1 MPTKDKVTEEI
12 IQKSQSWL
20 QHLYNSVLWCHTPSV
35 LLAFII
41 ELYEVLIVSTTV
53 VGMKPTDKQTSL
65 VVDEVVLKE
74 LRTMRNQ
81 LAHNIYIVESVFHYV
96 YMHLSEVD
104 STDFNDACHM
114 CGLQGDVWKELMDI
128 GSLDEHSI
136 INHIDATPTLLKLHL
151 MSEITGE

>member
-1 MPTKDKVTEEI
+1 MPAKDKVTEEI

-20 QHLYNSVLWCHTPSV
+20 CHLYNSVLWCHIPST

-41 ELYEVLIVSTTV
+41 ELYEVLLVSTAV
-53 VGMKPTDKQTSL
+53 VGMKPTDRQTSS
-65 VVDEVVLKE
+65 VVDDTVLKE

-96 YMHLSEVD
+96 YIHLSEVD
-104 STDFNDACHM
+104 CTDFNAACHM
-114 CGLQGDVWKELMDI
+114 CGLQGDVWKELMNI
-128 GSLDEHSI
+128 CSLDEHSI
-136 INHIDATPTLLKLHL
+136 ISHIDATPTLLKLHL